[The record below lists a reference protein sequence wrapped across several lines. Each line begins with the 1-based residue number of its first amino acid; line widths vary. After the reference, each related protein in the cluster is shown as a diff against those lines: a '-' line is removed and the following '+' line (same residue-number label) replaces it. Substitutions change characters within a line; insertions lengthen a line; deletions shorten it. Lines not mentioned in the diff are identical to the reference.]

1 MELQIFSMSAAH
13 SQFQV
18 RARIGRPYIW
28 ISIVDPD
35 VQEFEP
41 AKLGWHRGTLQVMF
55 HDISSVEQNT
65 AAARAGYLAPTEED
79 AKRIVRFI
87 QKYRDHVEIVAVH
100 CHAGI
105 SRSSA
110 TAAAI
115 SLWLNKHDSGIFA
128 DQKYRPNKLLFNL
141 LKKEIEDLGEWPKEV
156 VETFPDLSKITPEE
170 EDAMVSRGEYSTC
183 DKCEI
188 KGSCEFSGDPY
199 NTDGDCLRDK

>member
-1 MELQIFSMSAAH
+1 MELQIFSMDEAH
-13 SQFQV
+13 SQFKV
-18 RARIGRPYIW
+18 RARIGKPYIW

-35 VQEFEP
+35 AREFEP

-55 HDISSVEQNT
+55 HDIGSIEQNT
-65 AAARAGYLAPTEED
+65 AASRAGYLAATPED

-87 QKYRDHVEIVAVH
+87 QKYRDHVEVVAVH

-128 DQKYRPNKLLFNL
+128 DQRYRPNKLLLGL
-141 LKKEIEDLGEWPKEV
+141 LETEIRALGEWPDQTEK
-156 VETFPDLSKITPEE
+156 FPDLSKITPEE
-170 EDAMVSRGEYSTC
+170 EDAMVSRGEYCTC

-188 KGSCEFSGDPY
+188 KETCEFSGDPY